1 MTSDFTGRVA
11 VVTGGSNGIGRA
23 VRDALAT
30 TGAEVLTLDVEPGP
44 EDTLLVDLAEEEAVL
59 AAARAALAWR
69 GRVDVLVNCAGISV
83 VSSLP
88 QLDLAS
94 YRRLLAIDL
103 HAAVML
109 MNELGG
115 AMARAGYGRIVNV
128 TSVHARVGEP
138 GALAY
143 DVSKAGLEAATRV
156 AALDLAGSGVLV
168 NAVAPGFVATR
179 MSLVDGVDELS
190 TDWFRQVYLEGG
202 RLPLGRAATPAEIA
216 APVLWLASEENSYI
230 TGQVLVVDG
239 GLTVRF

>member
-1 MTSDFTGRVA
+1 MASDFTGRVA

-23 VRDALAT
+23 VRDALAAA
-30 TGAEVLTLDVEPGP
+30 GAEVLTLDVEPGP

>member
-1 MTSDFTGRVA
+1 MASDFTGRVA

-23 VRDALAT
+23 VRDALAAA
-30 TGAEVLTLDVEPGP
+30 GAEVLTLDVEPGP
-44 EDTLLVDLAEEEAVL
+44 EDTLLVDLAEEEAVP

-190 TDWFRQVYLEGG
+190 TDWFRQVYLDGG
-202 RLPLGRAATPAEIA
+202 RLPLGRAAAPAEIA

>member
-30 TGAEVLTLDVEPGP
+30 AGAEVLTLDVESGP
-44 EDTLLVDLAEEEAVL
+44 EDTLLVDLAEEQAVL

-69 GRVDVLVNCAGISV
+69 GRVDVLVNCAGISA

-190 TDWFRQVYLEGG
+190 TDWFRQVYLDGG
-202 RLPLGRAATPAEIA
+202 RLPLGRAAAPAEIA

>member
-30 TGAEVLTLDVEPGP
+30 AGAEVLTLDVEPGP

-94 YRRLLAIDL
+94 YRGLLAIDL

-128 TSVHARVGEP
+128 TSVHARMGEP

-190 TDWFRQVYLEGG
+190 TDWFRQVYLDGG